1 MAKRAALP
9 LGPGGPPDQSAVRER
24 LTWRY
29 AHGPRCFRQNGTATG
44 GVANS
49 TGANSSAGPSGGSP
63 VLATWDDVS
72 SDADPQVAATADPEL

>member
-1 MAKRAALP
+1 M
-9 LGPGGPPDQSAVRER
+9 GPPDGAV
-24 LTWRY
+24 TADGGAW
-29 AHGPRCFRQNGTATG
+29 APPKFRQNGIPTG